1 MQTRSKALV
10 PTPAQPVAK
19 PTSDEVAGVLGGLE
33 HRWSV
38 NALGVQQRFAEAID
52 RDDAASAQKW
62 AIAAG
67 ISTEKVLLMKGR
79 PTEIV
84 ANLHAHRHELGA
96 VMDKLASA
104 ARVVSVHQ
112 RKGYASVA
120 PSQVTRPLPSP
131 SPTKFVGSPDGHNQ

>member
-1 MQTRSKALV
+1 MQTRSKALQLYA
-10 PTPAQPVAK
+10 PPALPK

-84 ANLHAHRHELGA
+84 ANLHAHRHELSQ

-131 SPTKFVGSPDGHNQ
+131 LATKFVGSPEGHTQ